1 MRMHNI
7 TASLALMLTVLASG
21 CGHTDR
27 TTKQL
32 AEGTPKKVVTAL
44 AQQGAESSFDEF
56 VGTVVARN
64 RAEIEPMIQARIEK
78 LPVVLGSHVRNG
90 DLLVELDTR
99 EVRAQLAQAR
109 AVFDQT
115 SQDLKRYETLL
126 DRNVVTQQEYDGIK
140 AKAKVAEAEVARAE
154 ATLSYAQITAPFS
167 GTVTERHV
175 DVGDVAIPGRP
186 LITLDEDGDL
196 RFVAA
201 IPESHRTRLAVGDTL
216 LVTTAEANAT
226 FPARLDEFSLG
237 SDPVTRA
244 YTVKLTMHA
253 DPRIHSGQ
261 FGRLRLPTNGE
272 AEVFIPNTAV
282 VRRGQLE
289 LVYITTS
296 DQHAMLRLV
305 RTGRTLDDR
314 TEILSGLRAGDRI
327 IVQGA
332 AELSDGDRIEELP

>member
-1 MRMHNI
+1 MRKRHI
-7 TASLALMLTVLASG
+7 TVFLALALAVSATG
-21 CGHTDR
+21 CGRTDHTA
-27 TTKQL
+27 KQL
-32 AEGTPKKVVTAL
+32 AEGAPKKVVTAVVEPS
-44 AQQGAESSFDEF
+44 AESSFDEF

-78 LPVVLGSHVRNG
+78 LPVVLGSHVHKG
-90 DLLVELDTR
+90 DLIAELDTR
-99 EVRAQLAQAR
+99 EVRAQLTQAR

-126 DRNVVTQQEYDGIK
+126 TRNVVTQQEYDGIK

-167 GTVTERHV
+167 GTVTERKV
-175 DVGDVAIPGRP
+175 DVGDVAIPGRS

-201 IPESHRTRLAVGDTL
+201 IPESHRARLAVGDTL
-216 LVTTAEANAT
+216 MVTTAEANAV

-244 YTVKLTMHA
+244 YTVKLTMRA
-253 DPRIHSGQ
+253 DPRIRSGQ
-261 FGRLRLPTNGE
+261 FGRLRLPSSGD
-272 AEVFIPNTAV
+272 AEIFIPTTAV
-282 VRRGQLE
+282 VHRGQLE
-289 LVYITTS
+289 LVYTATA
-296 DQHAMLRLV
+296 DQRAMLRLV
-305 RTGRTLDDR
+305 RTGRVLGDR
-314 TEILSGLRAGDRI
+314 TEILSGLKAGDRI
-327 IVQGA
+327 VVQGA